1 MTATARRPHESVSRT
16 KREHGP
22 AAAPR
27 RPANDLR
34 GSFLELGFAHYLPQ
48 IRACGA
54 RKTSAFTRGE
64 RVCYE
69 ATFGGTEVAI
79 DLSSLKSERD
89 RLKDTLR
96 EIEGELRRLE
106 AELKGLRQR
115 EIATKREIEALA
127 TLIELGDA
135 RESKPG
141 E

>member
-1 MTATARRPHESVSRT
+1 VRAE
-16 KREHGP
+16 G
-22 AAAPR
+22 
-27 RPANDLR
+27 
-34 GSFLELGFAHYLPQ
+34 Q
-48 IRACGA
+48 IRAYLPAENERLYSEGEGLL
-54 RKTSAFTRGE
+54 RGYLSE
-64 RVCYE
+64 E
-69 ATFGGTEVAI
+69 PEVAI

-89 RLKDTLR
+89 RLKDNLR

-141 E
+141 D